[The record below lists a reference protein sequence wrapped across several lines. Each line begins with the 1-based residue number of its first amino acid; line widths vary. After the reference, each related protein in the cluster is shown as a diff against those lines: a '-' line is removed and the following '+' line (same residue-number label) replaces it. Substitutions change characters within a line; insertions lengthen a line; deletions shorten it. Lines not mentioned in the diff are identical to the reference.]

1 MNARSLTDFLPLADM
16 LEVADVG
23 VEVPGRSLLQTAS
36 AQFIAGQVTAVLG
49 PNGAGKS
56 TLMSLLT
63 GQWRFSKTLRLNA
76 GLINLTNKKYWNW
89 SDVRGVAANSSFRD
103 AYSQPGR
110 YFNVS
115 LVADF

>member
-1 MNARSLTDFLPLADM
+1 MP
-16 LEVADVG
+16 VATTQFA
-23 VEVPGRSLLQTAS
+23 VPS
-36 AQFIAGQVTAVLG
+36 AT
-49 PNGAGKS
+49 
-56 TLMSLLT
+56 TLDLT